1 MTPMG
6 YTVQT
11 MDDEVQKLFA
21 IRDRLMRRE
30 AAQLTPRQRLERMEA
45 LERQAFDLLRQNPEG
60 WDRFRRRNL
69 KKRAVPRDLSIQG

>member
-1 MTPMG
+1 MNEE
-6 YTVQT
+6 Q
-11 MDDEVQKLFA
+11 QLFA

-30 AAQLTPRQRLERMEA
+30 TAKLTPEQRMERMEA

>member
-1 MTPMG
+1 MNEE
-6 YTVQT
+6 Q
-11 MDDEVQKLFA
+11 QLFA

-69 KKRAVPRDLSIQG
+69 KKRAVPRDPSIQA